1 MSAVTGL
8 TLGGTTWIPDFI
20 QSIDWSK
27 CLGCGRCLK
36 VCGRN
41 VLELRAM
48 NDEGDF
54 VDEDDDDDEVER
66 KVMVVA
72 NADDCIGCGA
82 CARIC
87 SRQCHVHGTADLN

>member
-1 MSAVTGL
+1 
-8 TLGGTTWIPDFI
+8 
-20 QSIDWSK
+20 
-27 CLGCGRCLK
+27 
-36 VCGRN
+36 
-41 VLELRAM
+41 M

-87 SRQCHVHGTADLN
+87 SRKCHVHGTADLN